1 MKHCGTQR
9 LETERLILR
18 RFVSE
23 DADAMYKNWASD
35 SEVTK
40 FLTWPTH
47 SSVDVSKY
55 VTDDWVNSYSNEKYY
70 QWAIVLKENG
80 DVPIGSIS
88 AVDMKEDISM
98 VQIGY
103 CIGRNWWNKGITSEA
118 MQEVMKFFFE
128 EIGVNRVEARHDPKN
143 PNSGKVMEKCGMKYE
158 GTMRSADKNNQG
170 ICDAVYYALLKS
182 EWEK

>member
-80 DVPIGSIS
+80 DMPIGSIS